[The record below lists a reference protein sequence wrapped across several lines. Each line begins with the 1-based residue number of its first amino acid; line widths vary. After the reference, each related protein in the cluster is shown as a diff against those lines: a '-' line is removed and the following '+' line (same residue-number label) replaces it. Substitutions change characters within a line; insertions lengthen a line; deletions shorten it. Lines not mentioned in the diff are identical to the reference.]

1 MNIFDRKIFRYL
13 ILRIVK
19 AALMQLFSVYELKRR
34 REREREVGRIW
45 NDSKMLSF
53 VFLPLM
59 DEKTQS
65 NLITGFV
72 SIILPRLNSC

>member
-34 REREREVGRIW
+34 GER
-45 NDSKMLSF
+45 K
-53 VFLPLM
+53 
-59 DEKTQS
+59 
-65 NLITGFV
+65 
-72 SIILPRLNSC
+72 RLGEYGMTVKC